1 MGDAI
6 LSQAGC
12 LYGSREWFNGY
23 SFVETDSGDTA
34 IVRLYEFSDQRRK
47 FLPAIL
53 NLEFVDK
60 EVKTAHLE
68 HCLTCWETILRGFL
82 SGLKEAIDDLVHD
95 T

>member
-1 MGDAI
+1 MRYFHRPA
-6 LSQAGC
+6 AC
-12 LYGSREWFNGY
+12 MEAVNGY
-23 SFVETDSGDTA
+23 SIVETDSGDTA